1 MKNRTDF
8 GLNRRTFLSAS
19 GLGLLGASMSGVLCN
34 VPSKEETEQAANTF
48 QKDGWKAIMES
59 AQKYPKLDAHNHVW
73 SGSNAAQV
81 DES

>member
-34 VPSKEETEQAANTF
+34 VPSKEETEYISER
-48 QKDGWKAIMES
+48 WLES
-59 AQKYPKLDAHNHVW
+59 HYGIGKEI
-73 SGSNAAQV
+73 S
-81 DES
+81 